1 MLTTKK
7 LRKSLVFVIIVAL
20 LLGQSII
27 SYAAPAENADA
38 DIAPLALDESKPT
51 IYVDY
56 LGVDEGAGPPSVPR
70 PSPGFTEESL
80 IDKSTEPNTAICPV
94 FWVGVRVDNLRDVE
108 FLKEEGLRNLEIA
121 FDYNPEFVKPCDV
134 LDSTVSST
142 APIDKD
148 KWMQLINDA
157 NFSDTGLTK
166 DGKNDIW
173 KSSDYELTSYSAF
186 EANPDTEPDR
196 EYEAPS
202 GWKTQFVSIQKKDN
216 DKTTNRFFGVD
227 DISDHNLLKIPFR
240 LVNTPD
246 DGGKPLAFRL
256 SLGPSSL
263 VMAVGDSGS
272 ESYQWEKNTRM
283 PEDSHNLKDTFQ
295 FAGQLNIFKADSD
308 VDEMTEFAVS
318 YPTAD
323 STEENK
329 TYEAA
334 QLYSGDAQSAEQATK
349 FLPDTKE
356 YYITVPSHAKEV
368 KLDMS
373 SFKTAPVV
381 KRWDYDA
388 TGGTQPNIE
397 SVTTAE
403 DTSIAGNWSAVVSL
417 KGSGADYT
425 DTISITINDG
435 IEGVEPTEYKV
446 HVKKEASEE
455 PPGEARIEL
464 APGNSPYGMIAK
476 MADADKKA
484 AAKAYFDENYLFE
497 ADNLPDE
504 RIANY
509 KYWSYAWGDVE
520 RGMTELPVGTDM
532 EKWAAEHPEENA
544 DMTFINY
551 DKDESAVFAYIYDG
565 FVDPGVKIIDS
576 NNKEI
581 VPSETTPIK
590 RTIKYDV
597 MPGMGSASFN
607 GEVTKFEETVD
618 LTGADGE
625 NVISFSGIH
634 VKPGIY
640 SIEYSYVD
648 SNNRQCKVK
657 RPLIVLARL
666 GDINLDENVTSADAN
681 AISQERYIW
690 ESQGLG
696 TDAFARLCM
705 YRIADTNLD
714 TQITFADGNGILQE
728 TFVQL
733 AYYVPTT
740 LAPATN

>member
-142 APIDKD
+142 AAVDKD

-157 NFSDTGLTK
+157 NFSDTGLTQ

-173 KSSDYELTSYSAF
+173 KSSDYKLTTYSAF

-227 DISDHNLLKIPFR
+227 DISDHYLLKIPFR
-240 LVNTPD
+240 LVNAPD

-263 VMAVGDSGS
+263 VMTVGDSGY

-283 PEDSHNLKDTFQ
+283 PDDSHNLKDTFQ

-349 FLPDTKE
+349 FLPGTYE

-373 SFKTAPVV
+373 SFETAPVV

-397 SVTTAE
+397 SVTAAE

-435 IEGVEPTEYKV
+435 IEGVEPNEYKV

-455 PPGEARIEL
+455 PPTGEARIEL
-464 APGNSPYGMIAK
+464 APGNSPYGLIERMGEKYYTGDGEPWSEEKIAK
-476 MADADKKA
+476 AKEEFDKGNKFADGYVPDGGDAGVTYTPKAWVGDSLAGKDDDISSPEINMDRNSTALFIYNRTAFADA
-484 AAKAYFDENYLFE
+484 
-497 ADNLPDE
+497 
-504 RIANY
+504 
-509 KYWSYAWGDVE
+509 
-520 RGMTELPVGTDM
+520 
-532 EKWAAEHPEENA
+532 
-544 DMTFINY
+544 
-551 DKDESAVFAYIYDG
+551 G
-565 FVDPGVKIIDS
+565 FVAYDS
-576 NNKEI
+576 RGNKVEDEK
-581 VPSETTPIK
+581 VTRSIK
-590 RTIKYDV
+590 VDV
-597 MPGMGSASFN
+597 MPSASLSSLKDSAVPSDPEPIVINQTANN
-607 GEVTKFEETVD
+607 GLITD
-618 LTGADGE
+618 LSKLNIRPGVYTMTYSFTDPVKGTDVITIERKVVVVWQNGDADLSTIR
-625 NVISFSGIH
+625 N
-634 VKPGIY
+634 
-640 SIEYSYVD
+640 
-648 SNNRQCKVK
+648 
-657 RPLIVLARL
+657 
-666 GDINLDENVTSADAN
+666 
-681 AISQERYIW
+681 
-690 ESQGLG
+690 G
-696 TDAFARLCM
+696 TDADIIMDILAKRVDPYSGVNEITSYIFKF
-705 YRIADTNLD
+705 RILD
-714 TQITFADGNGILQE
+714 VDNSTVFNATDSDVVMDIL
-728 TFVQL
+728 
-733 AYYVPTT
+733 AKR
-740 LAPATN
+740 APAVIFYSSVQ